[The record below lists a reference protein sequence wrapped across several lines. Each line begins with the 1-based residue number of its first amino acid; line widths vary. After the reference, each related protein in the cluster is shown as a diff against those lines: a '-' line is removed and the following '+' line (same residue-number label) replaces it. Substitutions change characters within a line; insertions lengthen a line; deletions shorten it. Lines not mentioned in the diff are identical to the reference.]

1 MTHWLLL
8 LALLAGC
15 AAPRPAPP
23 PATRPAAVEREGQA
37 SWYGHPHHG
46 RRTASGEIYDMHA
59 LTAAHPTLPMGARV
73 LVTNLRNGRTV
84 EVRVN
89 DRGPVVP
96 GRTIDLSYAAAR
108 ALDATADGVFP
119 VRLRLLTP

>member
-1 MTHWLLL
+1 MTRWLLL

-59 LTAAHPTLPMGARV
+59 LTAV
-73 LVTNLRNGRTV
+73 
-84 EVRVN
+84 
-89 DRGPVVP
+89 
-96 GRTIDLSYAAAR
+96 R
-108 ALDATADGVFP
+108 ALDATADGGFP
-119 VRLRLLTP
+119 VRLRVIAEP